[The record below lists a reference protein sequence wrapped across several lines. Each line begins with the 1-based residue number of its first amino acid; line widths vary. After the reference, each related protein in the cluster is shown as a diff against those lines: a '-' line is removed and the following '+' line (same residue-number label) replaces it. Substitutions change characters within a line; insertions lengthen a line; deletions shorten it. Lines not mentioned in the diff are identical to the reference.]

1 MAESKATQNARKKLW
16 AYRIAYWACLFLPLL
31 IYVLIGL
38 ISDKVSTAGKVTLI
52 SMMFLAIV
60 VTFINS
66 MTGKHLRCAI
76 WLLILGIWVAIKD
89 LMLPLIIILAITSVL
104 EDIFFSPMIT
114 HLKTVLTSN
123 KAIDQR
129 EDLQRV
135 EQEETEE

>member
-104 EDIFFSPMIT
+104 EDIFFSPDR
-114 HLKTVLTSN
+114 KSV
-123 KAIDQR
+123 
-129 EDLQRV
+129 V
-135 EQEETEE
+135 